1 MIKQRLLTP
10 GPTAVPAEVLSEMA
24 KPIIHHRTKQFEG
37 IFADAMAGMQTIFRT
52 SNDVLTVG
60 GSGTAGME
68 AAIGCAARR
77 DSKTL
82 VINGGK
88 FGERW
93 VKVANVY
100 GCDVDEVVIEW
111 GTAVSPALIGEK
123 VATGEYGTV
132 VLVHSETSTA
142 TACELQAI
150 ASLTRDTDTL
160 LIVDAITSCGTIPL
174 EMDAWGVDIVATG
187 SQKAFMLPPGLAMLA
202 VSDKAWAVI
211 DTIPAPTFYLDL
223 KAYRKAVG
231 KSTTPYT
238 PAVSLVRGLKVAVD
252 MLNEVGIER
261 VWTRTALLAEATR
274 AAAAAMG
281 LGLASTSPSD
291 SVTAICLPEGIDD
304 SIRKLLRETYGVSVA
319 GGQEDWKDKVIRI
332 NHMGY
337 TDPLD
342 IVGGIAALEYALRDS
357 GYAFEIG
364 TGVAAATKVLA
375 AWS

>member
-10 GPTAVPAEVLSEMA
+10 GPTDVPAAVLNEMA
-24 KPIIHHRTKQFEG
+24 KPIIHHRTKAFEG
-37 IFADAMAGMQTIFRT
+37 IFAEATAGMKTIFRT
-52 SNDVLTVG
+52 AQDVLTIG

-77 DSKTL
+77 DRKTL
-82 VINGGK
+82 VVNSGK

-93 VKVANVY
+93 VKIAKVY
-100 GCDVDEVVIEW
+100 GCDVEELTIEW
-111 GTAVSPALIGEK
+111 GSAVSPAVIGEK
-123 VATGEYGTV
+123 VATGEYGTI

-142 TACELQAI
+142 TACDLQAI
-150 ASLTRDTDTL
+150 AAITRDADTL
-160 LIVDAITSCGTIPL
+160 LIVDAITSCGTMPL

-223 KAYRKAVG
+223 KAYRKAAG

-238 PAVSLVRGLKVAVD
+238 PAVSLIRGLQVAVN
-252 MLNEVGIER
+252 MLNEVGIED
-261 VWTRTALLAEATR
+261 VWARTALLAEATR
-274 AAAAAMG
+274 AAAGALG
-281 LGLASTSPSD
+281 LGLASQSPSD

-304 SIRKLLRETYGVSVA
+304 GIRKVLRETYGVSVA
-319 GGQEDWKDKVIRI
+319 GGQEAWKDKVIRI

-342 IVGGIAALEYALRDS
+342 IVGGIAALEYALRDR
-357 GYAFEIG
+357 GYVFEMG
-364 TGVAAATKVLA
+364 AGVAEATRVLS
-375 AWS
+375 AWT